1 MRVDMDANDR
11 QLQAV
16 YNDFAS
22 FFSDIKWQKYYCG
35 IILRGNLKRYAFLSN
50 KREPHLGF

>member
-22 FFSDIKWQKYYCG
+22 FFLISSGRNTI
-35 IILRGNLKRYAFLSN
+35 AALS
-50 KREPHLGF
+50 